1 MCNLDVRIREREG
14 DTFFFFFCAFCLY
27 CVGVARCVM
36 SLERRREIG
45 VTSPPR
51 TFERR
56 SNAPIGRSKIHC
68 SRSYSYNA
76 THPAPAAL
84 SSASRSRVPPQSPQV
99 LPSVVEGVSSP
110 LEFPTQHL
118 QPSLGRGVERRRRV
132 RPRARAGRADARER
146 RVSAGVVVLTAGRE
160 EHGPRDVCFPPDA
173 RWGEDVGVARRER
186 ALQPTHR
193 LLEVA
198 AHGVH
203 ELAAHDVASP
213 NRLDARRR
221 AESRLHRGARARRLC
236 VDAVWGSDFLNA
248 RLSVNC

>member
-14 DTFFFFFCAFCLY
+14 EVFFFF
-27 CVGVARCVM
+27 ARVCTATA
-36 SLERRREIG
+36 SERRTFAAAPTAFEYADRSE
-45 VTSPPR
+45 VTVLL
-51 TFERR
+51 FLL
-56 SNAPIGRSKIHC
+56 IQGF
-68 SRSYSYNA
+68 YSFYNA
-76 THPAPAAL
+76 SCAL
-84 SSASRSRVPPQSPQV
+84 VCAVSARRGRVPPHSPQV

-110 LEFPTQHL
+110 LQFPTQHL

-248 RLSVNC
+248 RLSDRC

>member
-1 MCNLDVRIREREG
+1 MCNESS
-14 DTFFFFFCAFCLY
+14 
-27 CVGVARCVM
+27 ARD
-36 SLERRREIG
+36 R

-56 SNAPIGRSKIHC
+56 SNAPSGRSKIHC
-68 SRSYSYNA
+68 SRSYHSYNA

-84 SSASRSRVPPQSPQV
+84 SSASRSRVRRNRRRV
-99 LPSVVEGVSSP
+99 FAFCRRGAFRAHSSSRP
-110 LEFPTQHL
+110 QHL

-173 RWGEDVGVARRER
+173 RWGEDVGVARRGGPSSR
-186 ALQPTHR
+186 RTVSSKSRRTGAQ
-193 LLEVA
+193 
-198 AHGVH
+198 
-203 ELAAHDVASP
+203 LAAHDVASP

-248 RLSVNC
+248 RLSVN

>member
-14 DTFFFFFCAFCLY
+14 DTFFFCARVY
-27 CVGVARCVM
+27 GDG
-36 SLERRREIG
+36 ERAEDLR
-45 VTSPPR
+45 
-51 TFERR
+51 RR
-56 SNAPIGRSKIHC
+56 SNGVRIRRSVGGHC
-68 SRSYSYNA
+68 SCSYKVCFVYNGLC
-76 THPAPAAL
+76 AL
-84 SSASRSRVPPQSPQV
+84 VRAVSARRGGVPPQSPQV

-110 LEFPTQHL
+110 LQFPTQHL

-248 RLSVNC
+248 RLSVRC